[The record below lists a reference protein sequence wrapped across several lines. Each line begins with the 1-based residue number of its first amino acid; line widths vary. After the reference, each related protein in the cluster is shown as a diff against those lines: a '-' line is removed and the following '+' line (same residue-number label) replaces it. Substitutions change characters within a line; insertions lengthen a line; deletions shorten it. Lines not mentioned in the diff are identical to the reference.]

1 MGRKKTKKKKIK
13 MKGGVDVRELLKNAL
28 KSGGLISVGIKPLQ
42 TNEYTKLSGYLDT
55 IEADT
60 YNSDEYWILRA
71 LTLGLSNVNR
81 YINTRNKTYFE
92 IERILQDDEYFNSE
106 LKGILVAWNDSIKDT
121 DVDPW
126 QKWIEISK
134 KKYEQMKNDYKE
146 NTSFKKFIFL
156 KTGIDNIDTLWD
168 RVNEDYYCENNILNL
183 LNEWNSL
190 QDESSIVLLRRD
202 DEKQKANQ
210 YLQEI
215 EQCYGLKN
223 TSDDS
228 EKTSEL
234 TRCISIGLDPKKKP
248 TFPTT
253 GCPAPRAVPTA
264 GQWDREIDELAQRF
278 VDSINSENIELLYEI
293 FNSKDNPKY
302 DQHIIDENLA
312 KIRNQ
317 KDSSGERERDRDR
330 EYDDDIMN
338 TDGGGKKKKKF
349 KKKKKSKKKKKTKKR
364 KKSKKRR

>member
-1 MGRKKTKKKKIK
+1 MRRGKTKKKKIK
-13 MKGGVDVRELLKNAL
+13 MKGGVNVRELLKNAL
-28 KSGGLISVGIKPLQ
+28 KSGGLISIGIKPLQ

-60 YNSDEYWILRA
+60 YNSDEYWILQA
-71 LTLGLSNVNR
+71 LLEGISKVNSF
-81 YINTRNKTYFE
+81 INTRNKTYFE
-92 IERILQDDEYFNSE
+92 IKRILKNNQYFNDE
-106 LKGILVAWNDSIKDT
+106 LKGILDAWNGSISDT

-126 QKWIEISK
+126 QKWIKISK
-134 KKYEQMKNDYKE
+134 KKYEQMKTLYKD

-168 RVNEDYYCENNILNL
+168 RVNQDYYCENNILNL

-190 QDESSIVLLRRD
+190 QDESSIVLLRDD

-215 EQCYGLKN
+215 EQCYGLKK
-223 TSDDS
+223 TSDNSEKTS

-234 TRCISIGLDPKKKP
+234 TRCISIGLDPTIDP

-253 GCPAPRAVPTA
+253 GCRVPRPVPTA
-264 GQWDREIDELAQRF
+264 GQFDSEIDALAKRF
-278 VDSINSENIELLYEI
+278 VKAINPDNIELLNEI
-293 FNSKDNPKY
+293 FNQDTDRSETKKWDNRVNK
-302 DQHIIDENLA
+302 L
-312 KIRNQ
+312 
-317 KDSSGERERDRDR
+317 G
-330 EYDDDIMN
+330 EYDPNERIR
-338 TDGGGKKKKKF
+338 GGGGRKKKKS
-349 KKKKKSKKKKKTKKR
+349 KKKKSKKKKKTKKR